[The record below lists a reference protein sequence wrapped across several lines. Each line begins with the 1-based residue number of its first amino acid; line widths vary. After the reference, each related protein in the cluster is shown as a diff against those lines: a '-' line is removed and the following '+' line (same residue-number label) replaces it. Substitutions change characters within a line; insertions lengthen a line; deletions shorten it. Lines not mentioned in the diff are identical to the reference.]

1 MFLSARVK
9 VVTVLMVLSLIPCYT
24 FAQDNLYAKLT
35 ELARQGNVDAQYHV
49 GMLLNNGI
57 GVSKDFKQAYEW
69 FEKSSRNGDAL
80 ASYKVGC
87 YLAGQ
92 FGNVVPLDAAMA
104 FNYKLRSAEAGY
116 SLAQQDIAVSYLRK
130 SEFEKAVQWSKAA
143 ADQGYPMALYN
154 LSVFYKDGKGVPADK
169 TLSYGYFKLAKLVAE
184 GKINPNA
191 QTTLEDLKK
200 SMSEN
205 EIERAEQFVAQWKAE
220 LTPLTLR
227 AQEGLKSAQRLVG
240 EM

>member
-1 MFLSARVK
+1 MFLSAKVK
-9 VVTVLMVLSLIPCYT
+9 AATVLMVLSLIPCYT

-35 ELARQGNVDAQYHV
+35 ELARQGNVEAQYHL

-57 GVSKDFKQAYEW
+57 GVSKDFKQAYGW
-69 FEKSSRNGDAL
+69 FEKGARNGDAL

-92 FGNVVPLDAAMA
+92 FGNVVPLDPAMA
-104 FNYKLRSAEAGY
+104 FNYKLKSAEAGY

-143 ADQGYPMALYN
+143 AAQGYPMALYN
-154 LSVFYKDGKGVPADK
+154 LSVIYKDGKGVPADK
-169 TLSYGYFKLAKLVAE
+169 ALSYGYFKLAKLVAE

-191 QTTLEDLKK
+191 QTALEDLKK

-205 EIERAEQFVAQWKAE
+205 EIERAEQFVAQWKSE

>member
-1 MFLSARVK
+1 MILSARIK
-9 VVTVLMVLSLIPCYT
+9 AATVLMVLSLIPCYT

-35 ELARQGNVDAQYHV
+35 ELARQGNVEAQYHV

-57 GVSKDFKQAYEW
+57 GVSKDPKQAYEW
-69 FEKSSRNGDAL
+69 FEKSSRSGDAL

-92 FGNVVPLDAAMA
+92 FGNVVPLNVAMA
-104 FNYKLRSAEAGY
+104 FDYKLKAAEAGY
-116 SLAQQDIAVSYLRK
+116 SLAQHDVAISYLRK

-143 ADQGYPMALYN
+143 AAQGYPMSLYN
-154 LSVFYKDGKGVPADK
+154 LSVIYKDGKGVPADK
-169 TLSYGYFKLAKLVAE
+169 TLAYGYFKLAKLIAE

-191 QTTLEDLKK
+191 QDALEDLKK

-220 LTPLTLR
+220 PTPLTLR
-227 AQEGLKSAQRLVG
+227 AQEGLKSTQRLVG
-240 EM
+240 GM